1 LIYGGGG
8 IGLMSAVATAVVSK
22 GGNVIGIIPEFLR
35 AWEVGAVKGAVEII
49 VPSMHAR
56 KSMMFE
62 KVKIF

>member
-1 LIYGGGG
+1 
-8 IGLMSAVATAVVSK
+8 MSAVATAVVSK